1 MQLMNIKERLR
12 EIDRVQQKN
21 NSPRIEPTPLASHQT
36 KVDVFSEL
44 FGANGNHAHIQ
55 PRQLAADDCLV
66 IEYRTPLANNVGNI
80 ALTDLSTLSSELIAI
95 AGKDDYLKAVDLR
108 RTLFIDTET
117 TGLAGGAGTVAFLV
131 GVGYL
136 EDETFIVRQYFM
148 RDFHEESSL
157 LKRLAEQVGAASAL
171 ISFNGRSFDIP
182 LLNSRYIMNR
192 HRAIFDGML
201 HFDVLFASRRI
212 WRDLVDSCS
221 LGELEKSILGVH
233 RIEDV
238 PGALVPQI
246 YFDYLHSGKLDGL
259 REVFLHNHQDI
270 LSMAA
275 LAVRLCRMIQDPLA
289 STTMPERRR
298 IGALLRKVRELER
311 SVEVFENLIEKE
323 AQAQTIDTFA
333 ELAWCY
339 KRMQRF
345 DEAGRLWQR
354 AIEKI
359 AFHPLP
365 YIELAKHYEHRVK
378 DYDQALALIDRA
390 LRGIELREELRGE
403 TDFHRAD
410 LEKRRQRV
418 VRKRAGKISD
428 Q

>member
-1 MQLMNIKERLR
+1 MNIKERLR

-21 NSPRIEPTPLASHQT
+21 NSPRIEPIPGVSQHTRA
-36 KVDVFSEL
+36 VVFSEL

-55 PRQLAADDCLV
+55 PRQLSDDDCLV
-66 IEYRTPLANNVGNI
+66 IEYHTPLANKIGNI
-80 ALTDLSTLSSELIAI
+80 VLTDLPTLSSELIAI
-95 AGKDDYLKAVDLR
+95 AGKDDYLKAVDVR

-136 EDETFIVRQYFM
+136 EEDSFIVRQYFM

-157 LKRLAEQVGAASAL
+157 LKRLAEQVDAASAL

-192 HRAIFDGML
+192 HRAIFDGMP
-201 HFDVLFASRRI
+201 HFDVLFAARRI

-233 RIEDV
+233 RLEDV

-259 REVFLHNHQDI
+259 REVFFHNYQDI

-275 LAVRLCRMIQDPLA
+275 LAVRLCRMIENPLT
-289 STTMPERRR
+289 STTMPERLR

-311 SVEVFENLIEKE
+311 SVEVFENLVEKE

-339 KRMQRF
+339 KRMQRY
-345 DEAGRLWQR
+345 DEAHRLWQR
-354 AIEKI
+354 ALEKLT
-359 AFHPLP
+359 FHPLP
-365 YIELAKHYEHRVK
+365 YIELAKHYEHRMR

-403 TDFHRAD
+403 RDFHRAD
-410 LEKRRQRV
+410 LEKRRQRLQ
-418 VRKRAGKISD
+418 RKKNSN

>member
-1 MQLMNIKERLR
+1 MNIKERLR

-21 NSPRIEPTPLASHQT
+21 NPPRIETAPHVSPQ
-36 KVDVFSEL
+36 KQVDLFSEL
-44 FGANGNHAHIQ
+44 FGAAGVDAHFQ

-66 IEYRTPLANNVGNI
+66 IEYRTPLAANIGNI
-80 ALTDLSTLSSELIAI
+80 ALIDLSTLSSELIAI
-95 AGKDDYLKAVDLR
+95 AGKDDGLKAVDLR

-136 EDETFIVRQYFM
+136 EEDSFIVRQYFM
-148 RDFHEESSL
+148 RDFHEEFSL
-157 LKRLAEQVGAASAL
+157 LMRLAEQVNSASAL

-192 HRAIFDGML
+192 ARAIFDGMP
-201 HFDVLFASRRI
+201 HFDVLFAARRI

-233 RIEDV
+233 RAEDV

-246 YFDYLHSGKLDGL
+246 YFDYLHSGKFDGL

-289 STTMPERRR
+289 STTMPERQRV
-298 IGALLRKVRELER
+298 GVLLRKVRELER
-311 SVEVFENLIEKE
+311 SVEVFENLVEKE
-323 AQAQTIDTFA
+323 ARAQTIDTFA

-339 KRMQRF
+339 KRMQRH
-345 DEAGRLWQR
+345 DEARSLWHR
-354 AIEKI
+354 ALEKLS
-359 AFHPLP
+359 FHPLP

-378 DYDQALALIDRA
+378 DYDQALELIDRA
-390 LRGIELREELRGE
+390 LRGIELRDELRGE

-410 LEKRRQRV
+410 LEKRRQRLQ
-418 VRKRAGKISD
+418 RKKAGKEKWRSS
-428 Q
+428 

>member
-1 MQLMNIKERLR
+1 MMNIKDRLR

-21 NSPRIEPTPLASHQT
+21 HTPRVEPVPLVSQQT
-36 KVDVFSEL
+36 RVDVFSEL
-44 FGANGNHAHIQ
+44 FGVNGFDASVDPQ
-55 PRQLAADDCLV
+55 QLSNDDCLV
-66 IEYRTPLANNVGNI
+66 IEYHTPLAANIGNI

-95 AGKDDYLKAVDLR
+95 AGKDDYLKAVDVR

-136 EDETFIVRQYFM
+136 EEDAFIVRQYFM

-157 LKRLAEQVGAASAL
+157 LKRLAEQVNAASAL

-192 HRAIFDGML
+192 HRAIFDGMP
-201 HFDVLFASRRI
+201 HFDVLFAARRI
-212 WRDLVDSCS
+212 WRDLVESCS

-233 RIEDV
+233 RTEDV

-246 YFDYLHSGKLDGL
+246 YFDFLHSGKLEGL
-259 REVFLHNHQDI
+259 REVFLHNHHDI

-275 LAVRLCRMIQDPLA
+275 LAVRLCQMIEDPLT

-298 IGALLRKVRELER
+298 IGALLRKVREVKK
-311 SVEVFENLIEKE
+311 SAEVFENLVEKE
-323 AQAQTIDTFA
+323 VQAQTIDTFA

-345 DEAGRLWQR
+345 DEACRLWQR

-365 YIELAKHYEHRVK
+365 YIELSKHYEHRKK
-378 DYDQALALIDRA
+378 DYDQALVLIDRA

-410 LEKRRQRV
+410 LEKRRQRLQ
-418 VRKRAGKISD
+418 RKKKNSN